1 MKDVLPTK
9 EQQQLLIDPDRP
21 WIRDSRGRHHN
32 LLAILDW
39 PQCSSDSDSS
49 EDDGDSRSSKPMC
62 TRLVCMRPCAKNPRT
77 GETHQYCSLQ
87 CKYLASS
94 GMNLF

>member
-1 MKDVLPTK
+1 
-9 EQQQLLIDPDRP
+9 
-21 WIRDSRGRHHN
+21 
-32 LLAILDW
+32 
-39 PQCSSDSDSS
+39 
-49 EDDGDSRSSKPMC
+49 
-62 TRLVCMRPCAKNPRT
+62 VCMRPCAKNPRT